1 MTRRTLSLQVT
12 DYITF
17 MFKRI
22 TLFIVAHIAF
32 FAVAA
37 AIVAAS
43 TAGADAQQ
51 SDNPYDMHFTVSQA
65 VPMMAG
71 PDVGSAT
78 TGEVA
83 AGTRDIVLRWCRPEF
98 PVTQW
103 MFGSSQVQQNLLN
116 ERVCEVEAAGSIGF
130 VDGAA
135 LRTQ

>member
-1 MTRRTLSLQVT
+1 VTRRTLSFAVT

-22 TLFIVAHIAF
+22 TLFIAAHIAF

-43 TAGADAQQ
+43 TTGADAQQ
-51 SDNPYDMHFTVSQA
+51 SDNPYDMRFTVEQA
-65 VPMMAG
+65 VPMVAG
-71 PDVGSAT
+71 PDAGSAT
-78 TGEVA
+78 IGEVA

-103 MFGSSQVQQNLLN
+103 MFGSRRVQQNLLN
-116 ERVCEVEAAGSIGF
+116 ERVCEVQAAGAIGF
-130 VDGAA
+130 VPGAA
-135 LRTQ
+135 LRVQ

>member
-1 MTRRTLSLQVT
+1 
-12 DYITF
+12 

-22 TLFIVAHIAF
+22 TLFIAAHIAF

-43 TAGADAQQ
+43 TTGADAQQ
-51 SDNPYDMHFTVSQA
+51 SNNPYDMRFTVSQA

-71 PDVGSAT
+71 PDAASAAS
-78 TGEVA
+78 GEIA
-83 AGTRDIVLRWCRPEF
+83 AGTRGIVLRWCRPEF

-103 MFGSSQVQQNLLN
+103 MFGSPCVQQNLLN
-116 ERVCEVEAAGSIGF
+116 ERMCEVEAAGSIGF
-130 VDGAA
+130 VAGSA

>member
-1 MTRRTLSLQVT
+1 
-12 DYITF
+12 

-22 TLFIVAHIAF
+22 TLFIAAHIAF

-43 TAGADAQQ
+43 TTGADAQQ
-51 SDNPYDMHFTVSQA
+51 SNNPYDMRFTVSQA
-65 VPMMAG
+65 APMLASA
-71 PDVGSAT
+71 DAGSAV
-78 TGEVA
+78 TGQVA

-103 MFGSSQVQQNLLN
+103 MFGSPRVQQNLLD

-130 VDGAA
+130 VAGSA